1 MYADETYLKQ
11 EPSSMSDWEFGF
23 SHLKLQQDLE
33 NHFTRLALSSDP
45 NGVPSVNSSSLALP
59 KQLWLTSDVKL
70 P

>member
-1 MYADETYLKQ
+1 MYTDETYLKQ

-23 SHLKLQQDLE
+23 SHLKLQQDLG

-45 NGVPSVNSSSLALP
+45 NGVRSAYSSSLALP